1 MSFLKKLLALLG
13 GRNTAQDASAY
24 PSSTEP
30 QPAQDPNSF
39 IVSWQQAMF
48 KRAKEVEPKVRDW
61 IIHTLKAD
69 GAIPFTWESGND
81 EAFVE
86 LTSFDA
92 ESPELEETIWSMQ
105 EYIIYTLAIPDAG
118 EFQMD
123 GNGEIYLQGN
133 EARIR
138 YESTYVEIVD
148 YDEELDEPVYEKV
161 EEKDSGDKLLFT
173 I

>member
-1 MSFLKKLLALLG
+1 
-13 GRNTAQDASAY
+13 
-24 PSSTEP
+24 
-30 QPAQDPNSF
+30 
-39 IVSWQQAMF
+39 
-48 KRAKEVEPKVRDW
+48 
-61 IIHTLKAD
+61 
-69 GAIPFTWESGND
+69 
-81 EAFVE
+81 
-86 LTSFDA
+86 
-92 ESPELEETIWSMQ
+92 MQ

-123 GNGEIYLQGN
+123 GKGEIYLQGN